1 MYAKPWEF
9 HCADAVSCDFGNK
22 KNLENGGTDMKIEV
36 DTPNGD
42 VIIESDVIAQYA
54 GLSAIECFGIVGM
67 ATINMKDGFVKLLRG
82 DSVSKGVN
90 VTVGENNSIA
100 IDFHIIVAY
109 GVSIS
114 TVAENLMSTV
124 RYKVEEFTGMQVEN
138 INVFVEGVR
147 VID

>member
-1 MYAKPWEF
+1 MKG
-9 HCADAVSCDFGNK
+9 CMS
-22 KNLENGGTDMKIEV
+22 TDL
-36 DTPNGD
+36 G
-42 VIIESDVIAQYA
+42 IITIDPEVIAKYA
-54 GLSAIECFGIVGM
+54 GTVAVECFGIVGM
-67 ATINMKDGFVKLLRG
+67 ATVNMKDGFVKLLRG

-90 VTVGENNSIA
+90 VTVGENNAIA

>member
-1 MYAKPWEF
+1 MSAQSTPSNF
-9 HCADAVSCDFGNK
+9 S
-22 KNLENGGTDMKIEV
+22 V
-36 DTPNGD
+36 DIRIISYF
-42 VIIESDVIAQYA
+42 VRIESEVIAQYA

-67 ATINMKDGFVKLLRG
+67 ATVNMKDGFVKLLRG

-90 VTVGENNSIA
+90 VTVGENNAIA

>member
-1 MYAKPWEF
+1 
-9 HCADAVSCDFGNK
+9 
-22 KNLENGGTDMKIEV
+22 MKIELE
-36 DTPNGD
+36 TGNGE
-42 VIIESDVIAQYA
+42 VVIESEVIAQYA

-67 ATINMKDGFVKLLRG
+67 ATVNMKDGFVKLLRG

-90 VTVGENNSIA
+90 VTVGENNAIA

-124 RYKVEEFTGMQVEN
+124 RYKVEEFTGMKVEK
-138 INVFVEGVR
+138 ISIYVEGVR